1 MSKVFEKVVRKHG
14 GYLLL
19 DCKAG
24 FQKHHV
30 SLRMSENWENVEDK
44 NEAVD
49 LPRFLIL
56 QVIT

>member
-14 GYLLL
+14 EYLLL
-19 DCKAG
+19 DRKAG

-30 SLRMSENWENVEDK
+30 SLRMSGNWENVEDK
-44 NEAVD
+44 NKAVD

>member
-14 GYLLL
+14 EYLLI
-19 DCKAG
+19 DRKAG

-30 SLRMSENWENVEDK
+30 SLRMSGNWENVEDK

-49 LPRFLIL
+49 LPRFSIL
-56 QVIT
+56 